1 MTISSELE
9 ILKTNLQNSYT
20 SAANKGAILPQVQS
34 FSNLSATIATITG
47 SSSNTYGIDLAYE
60 YTENL
65 LNTQEV
71 FLLHEVLCE
80 MVYVLDG
87 VYKTSRKDI
96 NKQLSALLDFVTI
109 EDSDVMKNALQFY
122 ADTRLDFV
130 DCILLSYFK
139 TNNIQVATFDKKL
152 KNKMK

>member
-1 MTISSELE
+1 MVYADANCLLRF
-9 ILKTNLQNSYT
+9 ILNDNEEM
-20 SAANKGAILPQVQS
+20 A
-34 FSNLSATIATITG
+34 
-47 SSSNTYGIDLAYE
+47 D

-71 FLLHEVLCE
+71 FLLL
-80 MVYVLDG
+80 
-87 VYKTSRKDI
+87 
-96 NKQLSALLDFVTI
+96 
-109 EDSDVMKNALQFY
+109 Y
-122 ADTRLDFV
+122 ADTKLDFV

>member
-1 MTISSELE
+1 MVYADANCLLRF
-9 ILKTNLQNSYT
+9 ILNDNQEM
-20 SAANKGAILPQVQS
+20 A
-34 FSNLSATIATITG
+34 
-47 SSSNTYGIDLAYE
+47 D

-80 MVYVLDG
+80 MVYVLDS

-96 NKQLSALLDFVTI
+96 NKQLSALLEYVTI

-122 ADTRLDFV
+122 ADTKLDFV

-152 KNKMK
+152 KNKMKQFKPRKAFPSFYIIVVIAGKC

>member
-1 MTISSELE
+1 MHLE
-9 ILKTNLQNSYT
+9 KNMVYADANCLLRFILNDNQEM
-20 SAANKGAILPQVQS
+20 A
-34 FSNLSATIATITG
+34 
-47 SSSNTYGIDLAYE
+47 D

-71 FLLHEVLCE
+71 VLLHEVLCE

>member
-1 MTISSELE
+1 
-9 ILKTNLQNSYT
+9 
-20 SAANKGAILPQVQS
+20 
-34 FSNLSATIATITG
+34 
-47 SSSNTYGIDLAYE
+47 
-60 YTENL
+60 
-65 LNTQEV
+65 
-71 FLLHEVLCE
+71 
-80 MVYVLDG
+80 MVYILDG

-96 NKQLSALLDFVTI
+96 NKQLSSLLDFVTV

-122 ADTRLDFV
+122 ADTRLDYV

>member
-1 MTISSELE
+1 MVYADANCLLRF
-9 ILKTNLQNSYT
+9 ILNDNQEM
-20 SAANKGAILPQVQS
+20 A
-34 FSNLSATIATITG
+34 
-47 SSSNTYGIDLAYE
+47 D

-65 LNTQEV
+65 LNTQEG
-71 FLLHEVLCE
+71 FLLHEVLCV
-80 MVYVLDG
+80 MGYVLDG

-96 NKQLSALLDFVTI
+96 NKQLSALLEYVAI

-122 ADTRLDFV
+122 ADTKLDFV

>member
-1 MTISSELE
+1 MVYADANCLLRF
-9 ILKTNLQNSYT
+9 ILNDNQEM
-20 SAANKGAILPQVQS
+20 A
-34 FSNLSATIATITG
+34 
-47 SSSNTYGIDLAYE
+47 D

-80 MVYVLDG
+80 MVYVLDD